1 MYSIQDDATTGLIR
15 ISLSGRVPT
24 AEAARAVS
32 QAFALAEAGGRQLLL
47 CDLREVTRG
56 PEEPA
61 VLVSLVRAGAAANL
75 RFAFVGN
82 GKQLRMARK
91 VAHEAGIGLQ
101 SGVFTRLDDATAW
114 LAGGAQRK
122 HSRMSGTERRHAEHL
137 LGGAADEDVEPRRRG
152 SAA

>member
-1 MYSIQDDATTGLIR
+1 MYSIQDDATTGLLR

-32 QAFALAEAGGRQLLL
+32 QAFALAEAGGRQRLL
-47 CDLREVTRG
+47 CDLRDVTRG

-61 VLVSLVRAGAAANL
+61 VLVSQVRARADANL

-91 VAHEAGIGLQ
+91 LAQEAGISLQ
-101 SGVFTRLDDATAW
+101 SGVFTRLEDATAW

-122 HSRMSGTERRHAEHL
+122 YNRMSGTERRHAEHL
-137 LGGAADEDVEPRRRG
+137 LGGTANEDAEPGRRG